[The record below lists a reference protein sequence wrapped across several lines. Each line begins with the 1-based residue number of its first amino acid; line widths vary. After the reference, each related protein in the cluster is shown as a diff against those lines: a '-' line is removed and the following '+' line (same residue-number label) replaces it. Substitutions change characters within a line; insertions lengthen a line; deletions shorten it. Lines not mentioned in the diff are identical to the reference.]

1 MEDINK
7 NSAISF
13 QEENND
19 DSPDKT
25 NNTNT
30 IKELND
36 NQESKQVPVTVQ
48 NELKKNLFTI
58 NRNIRYCIYV
68 MEILCLFNFD
78 QGALSASTKE
88 IKTSFKMTDRELG
101 SFGGISFLGT
111 TLGGIFSLSLINKIN
126 RRYLILFLLILSI
139 ISLFIPTIIT
149 SKILFI
155 FCRILTGFSQSF
167 MSIYLPVWVDQFGVY
182 NKKSIMMSLIPIPSG
197 FGYLLGNAFVVYSS
211 WKTTFRINVL
221 LCSCLFVGFLLHK
234 DLYFS
239 KSIIPK
245 KKIDLSSNNA
255 NNNKNININNIDEVS
270 MFEDDAFN
278 NSNYNNQSIIKNAIE
293 CFKSSLF
300 RYITISIIS
309 IFFILSGLQFWVN
322 DFFENVLDIK
332 DKKKRLL
339 SFVIIIA
346 FTAIFGPITGGI
358 IMQKLGGYESKKVM
372 YLPFICC
379 IISLFCA
386 NMMLFFTYK
395 YLILFFFQIYLFS
408 GCIIIPCL
416 NGMLI
421 TSMSKELAGSVSA
434 ISNLLYNILGRLAG
448 PSFYGLVRSLFDI
461 KSQIPMVI
469 LFDVKFITAFC
480 LYRSFKFK
488 K

>member
-1 MEDINK
+1 MEEINK

-13 QEENND
+13 QEENNA

-25 NNTNT
+25 NTV
-30 IKELND
+30 KELND
-36 NQESKQVPVTVQ
+36 SQGPNQVPITVQ

-58 NRNIRYCIYV
+58 NRKIRYCIYV

-88 IKTSFKMTDRELG
+88 IKNSFKMTDRELG

-139 ISLFIPTIIT
+139 LSLFIPTIIT

-182 NKKSIMMSLIPIPSG
+182 NKKSIMISLIPIPSA
-197 FGYLLGNAFVVYSS
+197 FEYLLGNVFVVYSS
-211 WKTTFRINVL
+211 WKTTFRINVFS
-221 LCSCLFVGFLLHK
+221 CACLFIGFLLNK

-239 KSIIPK
+239 KSVIPK
-245 KKIDLSSNNA
+245 KKIDLNSNNA
-255 NNNKNININNIDEVS
+255 NNNKNININNIDEIS
-270 MFEDDAFN
+270 MFEDDSLN
-278 NSNYNNQSIIKNAIE
+278 NSNYDNQSIIKNTVQ
-293 CFKSSLF
+293 CFKFSLF

-322 DFFENVLDIK
+322 DFFENVLDFK
-332 DKKKRLL
+332 DKKQRLL
-339 SFVIIIA
+339 SFIIIIA
-346 FTAIFGPITGGI
+346 FTAIFAPITAGL

-379 IISLFCA
+379 IISLFCS
-386 NMMLFFTYK
+386 NMMLFSTKRY
-395 YLILFFFQIYLFS
+395 YILFFLQIYLFS

-416 NGMLI
+416 NGILI
-421 TSMSKELAGSVSA
+421 SSMSKELAGSVSA

-448 PSFYGLVRSLFDI
+448 PSFYGIVRSFFDI

-469 LFDVKFITAFC
+469 LFDIKFITAFC
-480 LYRSFKFK
+480 LFRSFKYRK
-488 K
+488 